1 MVDKKNAAAPLHG
14 TAAVITDRQPREQSQ
29 YTPGENSRQE
39 PAPDRPSYWA
49 VLPAKVRYD
58 EDLRPNAKLLYAEI
72 TALSNAHGYCWI
84 SNERLGGWFGLS
96 PKTIGS
102 LIQQL
107 QARGYLTV
115 ELLRDEKQAIT
126 GRRIWIDRPG
136 AGDAA
141 PPILK
146 NEETPLKIEDTPILK
161 NEEKNN
167 TRVKNNPPYSPPKG
181 DAPLWKP
188 ERFEKFWAFYPA
200 MGGRH
205 GGRKPA
211 KARAQKAWN
220 KLRPDD
226 DTIRAMA
233 TALMRQK
240 ASDQWQEGVGIP
252 YASTWLNQR
261 MWEED
266 FEAPTPAPKAPA
278 REEGPAWI

>member
-1 MVDKKNAAAPLHG
+1 MNDKKNAAAPLHG
-14 TAAVITDRQPREQSQ
+14 TAAVITDRQPREQNQ
-29 YTPGENSRQE
+29 YTPGDSPRQDL
-39 PAPDRPSYWA
+39 AADRPSYWA

-96 PKTIGS
+96 PKTVGS

-146 NEETPLKIEDTPILK
+146 NEEM
-161 NEEKNN
+161 NN
-167 TRVKNNPPYSPPKG
+167 TSIKNNPPYSPPKG
-181 DAPLWKP
+181 DAPDWKP
-188 ERFEKFWAFYPA
+188 ERFEKFWSFYPA

-211 KARAQKAWN
+211 KARARRAWN
-220 KLRPDD
+220 RLRPDD

-240 ASDQWQEGVGIP
+240 ASDQWLEGVGIP
-252 YASTWLNQR
+252 YAATWLNQR

-266 FEAPTPAPKAPA
+266 FEAPAPRPQA

>member
-1 MVDKKNAAAPLHG
+1 MNDKKNAAAPLHG
-14 TAAVITDRQPREQSQ
+14 TAAVITDRQPREQNQ
-29 YTPGENSRQE
+29 YTPGESSRQ
-39 PAPDRPSYWA
+39 APEADRPSYWA

-96 PKTIGS
+96 PKTVGS

-181 DAPLWKP
+181 DAPDWKR
-188 ERFEKFWAFYPA
+188 ERFEKFWSFYPA

-211 KARAQKAWN
+211 KARALKAWN

-240 ASDQWQEGVGIP
+240 ASDQWLEGVGIP
-252 YASTWLNQR
+252 YASTWLNGR

>member
-1 MVDKKNAAAPLHG
+1 MKDKKNADAALHA
-14 TAAVITDRQPREQSQ
+14 TPAAEAKPPREQQQ
-29 YTPGENSRQE
+29 YTAETQGCQE
-39 PAPDRPSYWA
+39 KPSYWA

-58 EDLRPNAKLLYAEI
+58 ESLRPNAKLMYAEI
-72 TALSNAHGYCWI
+72 TALVNVRGYCWI
-84 SNERLGGWFGLS
+84 SNERLAAFFGIS
-96 PKTIGS
+96 PKTVGS

-107 QARGYLTV
+107 AQRGYLEV
-115 ELLRDEKQAIT
+115 EILRDEKQAIT
-126 GRRIWIDRPG
+126 GRRIWVEKPSAPEG
-136 AGDAA
+136 A

-146 NEETPLKIEDTPILK
+146 NEDTPLKNEDTPILK
-161 NEEKNN
+161 NEEKTN
-167 TRVKNNPPYSPPKG
+167 TRDITNPPYSPPKG
-181 DAPLWKP
+181 DAPWKP

-211 KARAQKAWN
+211 KARARKAWD

-240 ASDQWQEGVGIP
+240 ASDQWQDGVGIP

-266 FEAPTPAPKAPA
+266 FEAPDPADRAEPP
-278 REEGPAWI
+278 REEAGLRWI